1 MRAQRGQGRG
11 LCQVQT
17 AALETLD
24 IFNVDDDGDD
34 PVPSESVAAATYQPT
49 NLD

>member
-1 MRAQRGQGRG
+1 M
-11 LCQVQT
+11 QT

-24 IFNVDDDGDD
+24 IFNDVDDDDDGGD
-34 PVPSESVAAATYQPT
+34 PVPSIPKPAAAATYQPT